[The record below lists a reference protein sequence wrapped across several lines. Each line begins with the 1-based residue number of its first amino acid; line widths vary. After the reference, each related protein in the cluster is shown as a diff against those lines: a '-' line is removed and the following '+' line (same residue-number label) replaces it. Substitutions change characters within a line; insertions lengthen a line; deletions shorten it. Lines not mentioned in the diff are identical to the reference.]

1 MHVCASALTAVR
13 RIHANA
19 ASSMLRPVADNNS
32 SKALKEGHVKEFKL
46 EKIITNSLS
55 WVIGGAQGS
64 GVDSAANIFSR
75 ACAIGGLHLFGKREY
90 YSNIKGE
97 HSYFTVRVSDE
108 PLRSHV
114 DEINMLVSFDAETI
128 FRHFEEVTASGAI
141 IYDSDIINTSL
152 DEVPTVD
159 DPAAVRIKKVLEK
172 AGLGFT
178 VQDALEYAKRRG
190 AILFPMPFF
199 QILQEFAQ
207 KAEDPAL
214 SKLTRMVNVMAI
226 SASMAIMDFDSE
238 VLSRAIQF
246 IFRTKKKVADLN
258 VRASIHTYNYAK
270 AKFPGSNFSYRLKTK
285 PPQPDI
291 IIVQGNQSSALGKMV
306 AGCRFQT
313 YYPITPASDD
323 SEFLEANE
331 ILDLYDSPG
340 KKGSTVVMQTED
352 EISAITMAIGSA
364 LTGVRAATA
373 TSGPGFSL
381 MAEALGWAGMN
392 EVPLVVSLYQRTGPS
407 TGLPTRHEQ
416 GDLNFAINAGHGE
429 FPRIVFASGDIEES
443 FYDSIKVFN
452 FADRYQMPV
461 IHMLDK
467 AIANSL
473 ITCKNFNVNK
483 VAIDRGLRVKQI
495 TEEDKGVAGNY
506 LRFKLSNNNP
516 ISPMVVLGT
525 KNAIFWNSGDEHTQE
540 GHITEDPE
548 IRVQMMDKRMTK
560 LDVAIKEIPDE
571 DKAVDYGSGGDT
583 VIISWGSTK
592 GAILDMLDRLAA
604 EGIKVRYIQVR
615 LMHPFPSELVK
626 SMLKDAKTVID
637 IEMNY
642 SGQLGSLVRQYT
654 GLEANYQIVKY
665 NGRPMSLD
673 EVYNGVKRIIR
684 GDAPRRQ
691 VLRSGA

>member
-1 MHVCASALTAVR
+1 M
-13 RIHANA
+13 
-19 ASSMLRPVADNNS
+19 
-32 SKALKEGHVKEFKL
+32 KELKL
-46 EKIITNSLS
+46 EKKIITNSLS

-128 FRHFEEVTASGAI
+128 FRHFEEVAASGAI
-141 IYDSDIINTSL
+141 IYDSDIIKTSL
-152 DEVPTVD
+152 GEVPTVD
-159 DPAAVRIKKVLEK
+159 DPAAARIKKLLQK

-178 VQDALEYAKRRG
+178 VQDALEYAKRCG

-207 KAEDPAL
+207 KANDPAL
-214 SKLTRMVNVMAI
+214 SKLTRMVNVMAL
-226 SASMAIMDFDSE
+226 SASMAILDFDSE

-258 VRASIHTYNYAK
+258 AQASIHTYNYAK
-270 AKFPGSNFSYRLKTK
+270 AKFTGSNFSYRLKTK
-285 PPQPDI
+285 PPQPDM

-331 ILDLYDSPG
+331 ILDLYDSDG
-340 KKGSTVVMQTED
+340 KKGSTVIIQTED
-352 EISAITMAIGSA
+352 EIAAITMAIGSA
-364 LTGVRAATA
+364 LTGVRTATA

-392 EVPLVVSLYQRTGPS
+392 EVPVVISLYQRTGPS

-495 TEEDKGVAGNY
+495 TEQDIGVAGNY

-516 ISPMVVLGT
+516 ISPMVALGT
-525 KNAIFWNSGDEHTQE
+525 KDAIFWNSGDEHTQE

-560 LDVAIKEIPDE
+560 LDVAIKEIPNE
-571 DKAVDYGSGGDT
+571 DKAVAYGSGGDI

-592 GAILDMLDRLAA
+592 GAILDTLDRLAA

-626 SMLKDAKTVID
+626 SMLKDAKTMID

-642 SGQLGSLVRQYT
+642 SGQLGSLVRQYA
-654 GLEANYQIVKY
+654 GLEANYYIVKY

-673 EVYNGVKRIIR
+673 EVYNGVKRIIH

>member
-1 MHVCASALTAVR
+1 
-13 RIHANA
+13 
-19 ASSMLRPVADNNS
+19 
-32 SKALKEGHVKEFKL
+32 VKELRL
-46 EKIITNSLS
+46 EKKPIMNSFS

-97 HSYFTVRVSDE
+97 HSYFTVRISDE

-114 DEINMLVSFDAETI
+114 DQINMLVSFDAETI
-128 FRHFEEVTASGAI
+128 FRHFEEVTAKGGI
-141 IYDSDIINTSL
+141 IYDSDIVNTSL

-159 DPAAVRIKKVLEK
+159 DPAAARIKKVLQK
-172 AGLGFT
+172 ADLGFT
-178 VQDALEYAKRRG
+178 VQDALEHAKRRG
-190 AILFPMPFF
+190 VILFPMPFF
-199 QILQEFAQ
+199 QLLQEFAQ
-207 KAEDPAL
+207 KANDPAL
-214 SKLTRMVNVMAI
+214 SRLTRMVNVMAL
-226 SASMAIMDFDSE
+226 SASMGIIDFDSE

-258 VRASIHTYNYAK
+258 VQASIHTYNYAK
-270 AKFPGSNFSYRLKTK
+270 AKFAGSNFSYRLKTR
-285 PPQPDI
+285 PPEPDM

-331 ILDLYDSPG
+331 ILDLYDSGSG

-364 LTGVRAATA
+364 LTGVRTATA

-392 EVPLVVSLYQRTGPS
+392 EVPVVVSLYQRTGPS

-483 VAIDRGLRVKQI
+483 VAIDRGLRIKQI

-506 LRFKLSNNNP
+506 LRFKLSDNP
-516 ISPMVVLGT
+516 ISAMVALGT
-525 KNAIFWNSGDEHTQE
+525 KDAIFWNSGDEHTQE

-571 DKAVDYGSGGDT
+571 DKAVAYGNNDGGSDIA
-583 VIISWGSTK
+583 IISWGSTK
-592 GAILDMLDRLAA
+592 GAILDALDKLAA
-604 EGIKVRYIQVR
+604 EDMKVKYIQVR

-642 SGQLGSLVRQYT
+642 SGQLSSLVRQYT
-654 GLEANYQIVKY
+654 GLEVNYHIVKY

-673 EVYNGVKRIIR
+673 EVYNSVKRIIR

-691 VLRSGA
+691 VLKSGA